1 MGRPKIDFESLE
13 LGKFYDLGWET
24 MSDISSD
31 KTSDRTGAGTFEYV
45 EFITIQK
52 MKNGTL
58 YVFRPILSNLPEL
71 VFTEDGSF
79 INGKGYLT
87 EVKESEPR
95 VIKNIKL
102 AKSVL
107 EEKAKEEFGDQSEK
121 VVEFIEKL

>member
-1 MGRPKIDFESLE
+1 MKIDFESLE
-13 LGKFYDLGWET
+13 LGKFYDLEWSVA
-24 MSDISSD
+24 SDSAD
-31 KTSDRTGAGTFEYV
+31 NVDEVGTFEYA

-95 VIKNIKL
+95 VIKHIKL

>member
-1 MGRPKIDFESLE
+1 MEEMKIDFESLE
-13 LGKFYDLGWET
+13 LGKFYDLEWAVP
-24 MSDISSD
+24 SDSAD
-31 KTSDRTGAGTFEYV
+31 NADEVGTFEYA

-52 MKNGTL
+52 LKNGTL

-79 INGKGYLT
+79 INGKGHLNDI
-87 EVKESEPR
+87 KESEPR

>member
-1 MGRPKIDFESLE
+1 MERPKIDFESLE
-13 LGKFYDLGWET
+13 LGKFYDLDWA
-24 MSDISSD
+24 SVSD
-31 KTSDRTGAGTFEYV
+31 KSDDKSEVGTVEYA

-58 YVFRPILSNLPEL
+58 YVFRPVLSNIADL

-79 INGKGYLT
+79 INGKGHLT
-87 EVKESEPR
+87 DIKESEPR

-102 AKSVL
+102 VKSVL